1 MKTVIEMA
9 REAGIDAEKD
19 TLCRYEGWVEPL
31 TRFAA
36 LVIAN
41 HPPQSYMTWQE
52 GYEAGRQAE
61 REACAKVCDEL
72 IAPDVYSDTD
82 VSMWDVTCIDC
93 ASAIR
98 ARSNTC

>member
-1 MKTVIEMA
+1 MTKEDIIRMA
-9 REAGIDAEKD
+9 QEAGIDAEKD

-52 GYEAGRQAE
+52 GYEAGKQAE
-61 REACAKVCDEL
+61 RARLQAF
-72 IAPDVYSDTD
+72 
-82 VSMWDVTCIDC
+82 MRQMID
-93 ASAIR
+93 AYALPSTSVGVR
-98 ARSNTC
+98 EKPNQE

>member
-9 REAGIDAEKD
+9 REAGLTSVDKKSQYLRDCLER
-19 TLCRYEGWVEPL
+19 LVEL
-31 TRFAA
+31 ARAD
-36 LVIAN
+36 
-41 HPPQSYMTWQE
+41 
-52 GYEAGRQAE
+52 E

-93 ASAIR
+93 AAAIR
-98 ARSNTC
+98 ARSNT

>member
-9 REAGIDAEKD
+9 REATNGRVAKNDAETESLIGLD
-19 TLCRYEGWVEPL
+19 EV

-52 GYEAGRQAE
+52 GYEAGKEAE
-61 REACAKVCDEL
+61 RKRLQAFMRQMIDA
-72 IAPDVYSDTD
+72 YSLQSDP
-82 VSMWDVTCIDC
+82 S
-93 ASAIR
+93 SLK
-98 ARSNTC
+98 ARSNT

>member
-9 REAGIDAEKD
+9 RDQGLPETEMAGVFIVNQDDLA
-19 TLCRYEGWVEPL
+19 
-31 TRFAA
+31 RFAA

-61 REACAKVCDEL
+61 REACAKVCEEL
-72 IAPDVYSDTD
+72 QSPPDWNLVAVLWKECRSKL
-82 VSMWDVTCIDC
+82 
-93 ASAIR
+93 AAAIR
-98 ARSNTC
+98 ARSNT